1 MIRPRSWMNPE
12 GTDGNHIGC
21 GILKELPKDTEF
33 EHVLGEKPDCMNF
46 WQALQSHPYDC
57 LTLR

>member
-1 MIRPRSWMNPE
+1 MNPE

-33 EHVLGEKPDCMNF
+33 EHVLGEKPDCTATMSGF
-46 WQALQSHPYDC
+46 PGSPHFLM
-57 LTLR
+57 T

>member
-1 MIRPRSWMNPE
+1 MNPE

-57 LTLR
+57 LT